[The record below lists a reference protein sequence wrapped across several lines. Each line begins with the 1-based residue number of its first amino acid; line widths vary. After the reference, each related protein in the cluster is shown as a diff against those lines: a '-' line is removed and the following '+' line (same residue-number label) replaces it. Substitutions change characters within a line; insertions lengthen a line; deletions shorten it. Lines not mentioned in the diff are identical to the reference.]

1 MKRLA
6 LPTLLA
12 LAIVACDNAGA
23 DRTSGISATGVI
35 RGSVYFDANGSR
47 TSDAED
53 LIVAG
58 AHVRLLTP
66 VSRDTVF
73 RATTEGDGTF
83 RMAGVPVGAYVMVI
97 DPASGGDSAIVVA
110 GDGARLTVSPND
122 SVQWVGAL
130 SFPIRTIAEA
140 RALAPGA
147 ARIFVTGIALNTRTN
162 FSDTTLHIIDAT
174 GAIRATRVRP
184 STVPVA
190 PGDSVR
196 LRARV
201 GTRLGQV
208 VLDDVSAF
216 VINPTFIPT
225 AATLTTLLASTADG
239 GTRDAQLVRLVD
251 AQITDTATIGGD
263 LTMRFND
270 GSGPVRVVLDR
281 AADPGFRAPF
291 PLGEYQSPN
300 RFDVTGLLVPTGLGT
315 WILKPRSPLDLTRR

>member
-1 MKRLA
+1 MKRIPSA
-6 LPTLLA
+6 ALLA
-12 LAIVACDNAGA
+12 LALVGCDNAGA

-35 RGSVYFDANGSR
+35 RGAVYFDANGSR
-47 TSDAED
+47 TRDPED
-53 LIVAG
+53 GSVGG
-58 AHVRLLTP
+58 AQVRLLTP
-66 VSRDTVF
+66 VSRDTVI
-73 RATTEGDGTF
+73 RATAEADGTF

-110 GDGARLTVSPND
+110 GDGERLTVAPDD
-122 SVQWVGAL
+122 SVEWVGAL

-140 RALAPGA
+140 RALTPGA
-147 ARIFVTGIALNTRTN
+147 ARIFVTGIALNTRTS
-162 FSDTTLHIIDAT
+162 FSDTTLHIVDAT

-196 LRARV
+196 LRARI
-201 GTRLGQV
+201 GTRLGQT

-225 AATLTTLLASTADG
+225 AATLTTLLASTGDG
-239 GTRDAQLVRLVD
+239 GTRDAQMVRLVD
-251 AQITDTATIGGD
+251 AQITDTATVGAN
-263 LTMRFND
+263 LTLRFND
-270 GSGPVRVVLDR
+270 GSGPVTVVLDR
-281 AADPGFRAPF
+281 AADIGFRPPF
-291 PLGEYQSPN
+291 PPGEYQAPN

>member
-1 MKRLA
+1 MKRISTA
-6 LPTLLA
+6 ALLA
-12 LAIVACDNAGA
+12 LALGGCDNAGA

-47 TSDAED
+47 TRDLED
-53 LIVAG
+53 GSVGG

-66 VSRDTVF
+66 VSRDTVV
-73 RATTEGDGTF
+73 RATTEADGTF

-110 GDGARLTVSPND
+110 GDGDRLTVAPED
-122 SVQWVGAL
+122 SVEWVGAL
-130 SFPIRTIAEA
+130 SFPIRTVAEA
-140 RALAPGA
+140 RALTPGA

-162 FSDTTLHIIDAT
+162 FSDTTLHIVDAT

-196 LRARV
+196 LRARI
-201 GTRLGQV
+201 GTRLGQT

-225 AATLTTLLASTADG
+225 AATLTTLAASTGDG
-239 GTRDAQLVRLVD
+239 GTRDAQMVRLVD
-251 AQITDTATIGGD
+251 AQITDTATVGAN
-263 LTMRFND
+263 LTLRFND
-270 GSGPVRVVLDR
+270 GSGPVTVVLDR
-281 AADPGFRAPF
+281 AADVGFRPPF
-291 PLGEYQSPN
+291 PLGEYQAPN

>member
-1 MKRLA
+1 MKR
-6 LPTLLA
+6 PA
-12 LAIVACDNAGA
+12 LAVLIAIALVGCDNAGA
-23 DRTSGISATGVI
+23 ERTSGISATGVI

-47 TSDAED
+47 TADAED
-53 LIVAG
+53 GIVAG

-66 VSRDTVF
+66 VSRDTVV
-73 RATTEGDGTF
+73 RATTEANGTF

-97 DPASGGDSAIVVA
+97 DPATGGDSAIVVA
-110 GDGARLTVSPND
+110 GNDARLTVSPGD
-122 SVQWVGAL
+122 TVEWLGAL
-130 SFPIRTIAEA
+130 SFPIRSIAEA

-162 FSDTTLHIIDAT
+162 FSDTTLHVVDAT

-201 GTRLGQV
+201 ATRLGQV

-216 VINPTFIPT
+216 VISPTFIPT
-225 AATLTTLLASTADG
+225 AAVLTTLAASTADA

-251 AQITDTATIGGD
+251 AQVTDTATVGGN

-270 GSGPVRVVLDR
+270 GSGPVTVVLDR
-281 AADPGFRAPF
+281 AADVGFRAPF
-291 PLGEYQSPN
+291 PLGEYQAPN
-300 RFDVTGLLVPTGLGT
+300 RFDVTGLLVPTGLGI